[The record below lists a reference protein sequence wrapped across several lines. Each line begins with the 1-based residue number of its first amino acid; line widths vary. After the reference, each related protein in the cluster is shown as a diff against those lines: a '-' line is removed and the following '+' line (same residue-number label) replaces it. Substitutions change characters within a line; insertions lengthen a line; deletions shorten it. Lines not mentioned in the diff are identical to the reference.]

1 MSFVSF
7 RLSRDSYVHASSNRA
22 HIAWTAELPWAAS
35 IAAADFHSKTSTNV
49 PSAARIRYGGR
60 ARTDRPLPKIGRR
73 PLPTCR
79 RQPPFPFFIASAP
92 QTKNPNGPPTPRPQ
106 EPQHHVSG

>member
-7 RLSRDSYVHASSNRA
+7 RLRSDSYVHASSKRA
-22 HIAWTAELPWAAS
+22 HIAWIAELSWAAS

-60 ARTDRPLPKIGRR
+60 AVTQPSFRRIGRGSLR
-73 PLPTCR
+73 NAPNK
-79 RQPPFPFFIASAP
+79 PPFPLFRLVNP
-92 QTKNPNGPPTPRPQ
+92 VTKNPPPPP
-106 EPQHHVSG
+106 PP